1 MTTAAKKIADKKWRD
16 NNKKNLKNNL
26 NNFIAKNPNYFKEY
40 RARKKQ
46 EQLDKIKALE
56 VLLTGK
62 VDNWFYKIITNWFYK
77 LIL

>member
-16 NNKKNLKNNL
+16 KNKKNLQDNL

-46 EQLDKIKALE
+46 EQIDILKALE
-56 VLLTGK
+56 ILLTGK
-62 VDNWFYKIITNWFYK
+62 VDN
-77 LIL
+77 